1 MQKRGALSPPFA
13 FPFFPAKRGNIL
25 HQMMRV
31 PRLGRGQCER
41 RTSPMKN
48 PIFTGSGLAMVTPM
62 QSDGSVNYTE
72 IDRLLEDQIAA
83 HTDAIIS
90 CGTTGEASTLDDQEH
105 LDVIAHVVKRVNGR
119 IPVIAGT
126 GSNNTAHAVMMSK
139 EAADLGA
146 DGLLV
151 VTPYYNKT
159 SQAGLIASY
168 TAIADATDLPVIMYN
183 VPSRT
188 GVNIAPETAKTLS
201 AHPHINAIKE
211 ASGNISQ
218 IAKIAALCGDELN
231 IYSGNDDQIVPL
243 LSLGGKGV
251 ISVLAHVAPQQTHDI
266 CQLWFDGK
274 TAESAALQLQLLD
287 VCNALFCDV
296 NPIPVKAAMNMMGY
310 DVGACRLPL
319 VPLSEANTAK
329 LHDALSRAGLL

>member
-1 MQKRGALSPPFA
+1 M
-13 FPFFPAKRGNIL
+13 I
-25 HQMMRV
+25 
-31 PRLGRGQCER
+31 
-41 RTSPMKN
+41 
-48 PIFTGSGLAMVTPM
+48 TPM
-62 QSDGSVNYTE
+62 HPDGSVNYTE
-72 IDRLLEDQIAA
+72 IDRILEDQIAA
-83 HTDAIIS
+83 HTDAIIA

-105 LDVIAHVVKRVNGR
+105 LDVIGHVVKRVDGR

-126 GSNNTAHAVMMSK
+126 GSNNTAHASMMSK

-159 SQAGLIASY
+159 SQAGLVASY
-168 TAIADATDLPVIMYN
+168 TAVADATDLPVIMYN

-201 AHPHINAIKE
+201 AHPKINAIKE

-218 IAKIAALCGDELN
+218 VAKIAALCGDELN

-266 CQLWFDGK
+266 CDLWFEGK
-274 TAESAALQLQLLD
+274 TAESAALQLKLLD
-287 VCNALFCDV
+287 LCNVLFCDV
-296 NPIPVKAAMNMMGY
+296 NPIPVKAAMNLLGY
-310 DVGACRLPL
+310 SAGECRLPL
-319 VPLSEANTAK
+319 VSASEANLAK
-329 LHDALSRAGLL
+329 IRSTLSEYGLLQ

>member
-1 MQKRGALSPPFA
+1 M
-13 FPFFPAKRGNIL
+13 I
-25 HQMMRV
+25 
-31 PRLGRGQCER
+31 
-41 RTSPMKN
+41 
-48 PIFTGSGLAMVTPM
+48 TPM
-62 QSDGSVNYTE
+62 NADGSVNYSE
-72 IDRLLEDQIAA
+72 IDRIVEDQIAR
-83 HTDAIIS
+83 HTDAIIA

-105 LDVIAHVVKRVNGR
+105 LDVIGHVIKCVNGR

-159 SQAGLIASY
+159 SQAGLVASY

-188 GVNIAPETAKTLS
+188 GVNIAPETAKILS
-201 AHPHINAIKE
+201 AHPKINAIKE

-218 IAKIAALCGDELN
+218 VAKIAALCGDELN

-251 ISVLAHVAPQQTHDI
+251 ISVLAHVAPQETHDI
-266 CQLWFDGK
+266 CRLWFDGD
-274 TAESAALQLQLLD
+274 TAASAALQLKVLD
-287 VCNALFCDV
+287 LCGALFCDV
-296 NPIPVKAAMNMMGY
+296 NPIPVKAAMNLLGY
-310 DVGACRLPL
+310 DAGTCRLPL
-319 VPLSEANTAK
+319 VPLSDGNLEKVRA
-329 LHDALSRAGLL
+329 ALAAAGLLK

>member
-1 MQKRGALSPPFA
+1 
-13 FPFFPAKRGNIL
+13 
-25 HQMMRV
+25 
-31 PRLGRGQCER
+31 
-41 RTSPMKN
+41 MKS
-48 PIFTGSGLAMVTPM
+48 PIFTGSGLAMITPM
-62 QSDGSVNYTE
+62 NTDGSVNYTE
-72 IDRLLEDQIAA
+72 IDRIIEDQIAR

-90 CGTTGEASTLDDQEH
+90 CGTTGEASTLEDEEH
-105 LDVIAHVVKRVNGR
+105 LNVIAHVVKRVDGR

-139 EAADLGA
+139 EAADFGA

-188 GVNIAPETAKTLS
+188 GVNIAPETARTLS
-201 AHPHINAIKE
+201 AHPKINAIKE

-218 IAKIAALCGDELN
+218 VAKIAALCGDELN

-243 LSLGGKGV
+243 LALGGKGV
-251 ISVLAHVAPQQTHDI
+251 ISVLAHVAPQETNDI

-274 TAESAALQLQLLD
+274 TAESTALQLRMLEL
-287 VCNALFCDV
+287 CEALFCDV
-296 NPIPVKAAMNMMGY
+296 NPIPVKAAMNMLGY
-310 DVGACRLPL
+310 NAGECRLPL
-319 VPLSEANTAK
+319 VPASEANLAK
-329 LHDALSRAGLL
+329 IHAALAKAGLLQ

>member
-1 MQKRGALSPPFA
+1 M
-13 FPFFPAKRGNIL
+13 I
-25 HQMMRV
+25 
-31 PRLGRGQCER
+31 
-41 RTSPMKN
+41 
-48 PIFTGSGLAMVTPM
+48 TPM
-62 QSDGSVNYTE
+62 HPDGSVNYTE
-72 IDRLLEDQIAA
+72 IDRILEDQIAA
-83 HTDAIIS
+83 HTDAVIA

-105 LDVIAHVVKRVNGR
+105 LDVIGHVVKRVDGR

-126 GSNNTAHAVMMSK
+126 GSNNTAHAIMMSK

-159 SQAGLIASY
+159 SQAGLVASY
-168 TAIADATDLPVIMYN
+168 TAVADATDLPVIMYN

-201 AHPHINAIKE
+201 AHPKINAIKE

-218 IAKIAALCGDELN
+218 VAKIAALCGDELN

-266 CQLWFDGK
+266 CDLWFEGK
-274 TAESAALQLQLLD
+274 TAESAALQLKLLD
-287 VCNALFCDV
+287 LCNVLFCDV
-296 NPIPVKAAMNMMGY
+296 NPIPVKAAMNLLGY
-310 DVGACRLPL
+310 SAGECRLPL
-319 VPLSEANTAK
+319 VSASEANLAK
-329 LHDALSRAGLL
+329 IRSTLSEYGLLQ

>member
-1 MQKRGALSPPFA
+1 
-13 FPFFPAKRGNIL
+13 
-25 HQMMRV
+25 
-31 PRLGRGQCER
+31 
-41 RTSPMKN
+41 MKT
-48 PIFTGSGLAMVTPM
+48 PIFTGSGLAMITPM
-62 QSDGSVNYTE
+62 NPDGSVNYTE
-72 IDRLLEDQIAA
+72 IDRILEDQIAA
-83 HTDAIIS
+83 HTDAIIA

-105 LDVIAHVVKRVNGR
+105 LDVIGHVVKRVAGR

-159 SQAGLIASY
+159 SQSGLIASY

-201 AHPHINAIKE
+201 AHPKINAIKE

-218 IAKIAALCGDELN
+218 VAKIAALCGDELN

-243 LSLGGKGV
+243 LTLGGKGV

-266 CQLWFDGK
+266 CQLWLDGK
-274 TAESAALQLQLLD
+274 ITESSALQLELLD
-287 VCNALFCDV
+287 LCNVLFCDV
-296 NPIPVKAAMNMMGY
+296 NPIPVKAAMNMLGY
-310 DVGACRLPL
+310 NAGECRLPL
-319 VPLSEANTAK
+319 VSTSEANLAK
-329 LHDALSRAGLL
+329 IRAELIKYGILQ

>member
-1 MQKRGALSPPFA
+1 
-13 FPFFPAKRGNIL
+13 
-25 HQMMRV
+25 
-31 PRLGRGQCER
+31 
-41 RTSPMKN
+41 MKT
-48 PIFTGSGLAMVTPM
+48 PIFTGSGLAMITPM
-62 QSDGSVNYTE
+62 HADGSVNYAE
-72 IDRLLEDQIAA
+72 IDRIVEDQIAA

-90 CGTTGEASTLDDQEH
+90 CGTTGEASTLEDQEH
-105 LDVIAHVVKRVNGR
+105 LDVIGHVVKRVNGR

-159 SQAGLIASY
+159 SQAGLVASY

-188 GVNIAPETAKTLS
+188 GVNIAPETAKVLS
-201 AHPHINAIKE
+201 AHPKINAIKE

-218 IAKIAALCGDELN
+218 VAKVAALCGDELN

-251 ISVLAHVAPQQTHDI
+251 ISVLAHVAPRETHDI

-274 TAESAALQLQLLD
+274 CAESAALQLKMLEL
-287 VCNALFCDV
+287 CNILFCDV
-296 NPIPVKAAMNMMGY
+296 NPIPVN
-310 DVGACRLPL
+310 
-319 VPLSEANTAK
+319 EALNAK
-329 LHDALSRAGLL
+329 LRAALEKYGCLK

>member
-1 MQKRGALSPPFA
+1 
-13 FPFFPAKRGNIL
+13 
-25 HQMMRV
+25 
-31 PRLGRGQCER
+31 
-41 RTSPMKN
+41 MKT
-48 PIFTGSGLAMVTPM
+48 PIFTGSGLAMITPM
-62 QSDGSVNYTE
+62 HPDGSVNYTE
-72 IDRLLEDQIAA
+72 IDRILEDQIAA
-83 HTDAIIS
+83 HTDAVIA

-105 LDVIAHVVKRVNGR
+105 LDVIGHVVKRVDGR

-126 GSNNTAHAVMMSK
+126 GSNNTAHAIMMSK

-159 SQAGLIASY
+159 SQAGLVASY
-168 TAIADATDLPVIMYN
+168 TAVADATDLPVIMYN

-201 AHPHINAIKE
+201 AHPKINAIKE

-218 IAKIAALCGDELN
+218 VAKIAALCGDELN

-266 CQLWFDGK
+266 CDLWFEGK
-274 TAESAALQLQLLD
+274 TAESAALQLKLLD
-287 VCNALFCDV
+287 LCNVLFCDV
-296 NPIPVKAAMNMMGY
+296 NPIPVKAAMNLLGY
-310 DVGACRLPL
+310 SAGECRLPL
-319 VPLSEANTAK
+319 VSASEANLAK
-329 LHDALSRAGLL
+329 IRSTLSEYGLLQ

>member
-1 MQKRGALSPPFA
+1 M
-13 FPFFPAKRGNIL
+13 I
-25 HQMMRV
+25 
-31 PRLGRGQCER
+31 
-41 RTSPMKN
+41 
-48 PIFTGSGLAMVTPM
+48 TPM
-62 QSDGSVNYTE
+62 HPDGSVNYTE
-72 IDRLLEDQIAA
+72 IDRILEDQISA
-83 HTDAIIS
+83 HTDAIIA

-105 LDVIAHVVKRVNGR
+105 LDVIGHVVKRVDGR

-126 GSNNTAHAVMMSK
+126 GSNNTAHAIMMSK

-159 SQAGLIASY
+159 SQAGLVASY
-168 TAIADATDLPVIMYN
+168 TAVADATDLPVIMYN

-201 AHPHINAIKE
+201 AHPKINAIKE

-218 IAKIAALCGDELN
+218 VAKIAALCGDELN

-266 CQLWFDGK
+266 CDLWFEGK
-274 TAESAALQLQLLD
+274 TAESAALQLKLLD
-287 VCNALFCDV
+287 LCNVLFCDV
-296 NPIPVKAAMNMMGY
+296 NPIPVKAAMNLLGY
-310 DVGACRLPL
+310 SAGECRLPL
-319 VPLSEANTAK
+319 VSASEANLAK
-329 LHDALSRAGLL
+329 IRSTLSEYGLLQ

>member
-1 MQKRGALSPPFA
+1 M
-13 FPFFPAKRGNIL
+13 I
-25 HQMMRV
+25 
-31 PRLGRGQCER
+31 
-41 RTSPMKN
+41 
-48 PIFTGSGLAMVTPM
+48 TPM
-62 QSDGSVNYTE
+62 HPDGSVNYTE
-72 IDRLLEDQIAA
+72 IDRILEDQIAA
-83 HTDAIIS
+83 HTDAIIA

-105 LDVIAHVVKRVNGR
+105 LDAIGHVVKRVDGR

-126 GSNNTAHAVMMSK
+126 GSNNTAHAIMMSK

-159 SQAGLIASY
+159 SQAGLVASY
-168 TAIADATDLPVIMYN
+168 TAVADATDLPVIMYN

-201 AHPHINAIKE
+201 AHPKINAIKE

-218 IAKIAALCGDELN
+218 VAKIAALCGDELN

-266 CQLWFDGK
+266 CDLWFEGK
-274 TAESAALQLQLLD
+274 TAESAALQLKLLD
-287 VCNALFCDV
+287 LCNVLFCDV
-296 NPIPVKAAMNMMGY
+296 NPIPVKAAMNLLGY
-310 DVGACRLPL
+310 SAGECRLPL
-319 VPLSEANTAK
+319 VSASEANLAK
-329 LHDALSRAGLL
+329 IRSTLSEYGLLQ